1 MIDLTKNT
9 EAWCLMSDE
18 KRAAF
23 GAYNGPI
30 EVLRSGAVWG
40 EKVGSTWFDA
50 WIYRAKPQ
58 PVRGEVVFSGS
69 LKAFHSLHPGD
80 NYSNPTM
87 PARVTMSTIDG
98 LLIPGE
104 YIGPDGA
111 TIKIEAL

>member
-1 MIDLTKNT
+1 MIDLTKIEKPFGLLDKETQAALKAHDGGIEWFSGHGWLYIDKPSWDAINT
-9 EAWCLMSDE
+9 
-18 KRAAF
+18 
-23 GAYNGPI
+23 
-30 EVLRSGAVWG
+30 
-40 EKVGSTWFDA
+40 
-50 WIYRAKPQ
+50 YRARHRW
-58 PVRGEVVFSGS
+58 PVRGETVFSGS

>member
-1 MIDLTKNT
+1 
-9 EAWCLMSDE
+9 
-18 KRAAF
+18 
-23 GAYNGPI
+23 
-30 EVLRSGAVWG
+30 
-40 EKVGSTWFDA
+40 
-50 WIYRAKPQ
+50 
-58 PVRGEVVFSGS
+58 VFSGS

-111 TIKIEAL
+111 TIKIEAM